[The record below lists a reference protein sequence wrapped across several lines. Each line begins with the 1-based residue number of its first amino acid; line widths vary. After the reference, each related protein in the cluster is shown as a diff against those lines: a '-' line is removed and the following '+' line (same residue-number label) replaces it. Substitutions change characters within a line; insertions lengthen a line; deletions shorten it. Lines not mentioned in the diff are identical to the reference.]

1 MRQPCSADLRWCCN
15 ICLWCV
21 RANDVLG
28 EIRGMLVWLSVWWEQ
43 IQLCIS
49 STGYLTTTEL
59 LPRFSLSWQ
68 LANTIPHLLCVDI
81 NPPWLERRKSGVE
94 LRLYTSAG
102 GEVLSSAMLALT
114 VLLLF
119 YPEGE
124 LRRHNLFYRNLG
136 GTAVEVLWRRK
147 SSHLKTGRKKA
158 FCKIIAFV

>member
-28 EIRGMLVWLSVWWEQ
+28 EICSVLVWLSVWWEQ

-59 LPRFSLSWQ
+59 LTRFSLLWQ
-68 LANTIPHLLCVDI
+68 LANTIPHLPCVDI
-81 NPPWLERRKSGVE
+81 NPPWLEWRKCGVE
-94 LRLYTSAG
+94 LQLYTHAG

-114 VLLLF
+114 VLLYLSRSWTQKTQPF
-119 YPEGE
+119 LP
-124 LRRHNLFYRNLG
+124 NLG
-136 GTAVEVLWRRK
+136 GTSVEVLWRRK
-147 SSHLKTGRKKA
+147 SSHSKTGRKKV